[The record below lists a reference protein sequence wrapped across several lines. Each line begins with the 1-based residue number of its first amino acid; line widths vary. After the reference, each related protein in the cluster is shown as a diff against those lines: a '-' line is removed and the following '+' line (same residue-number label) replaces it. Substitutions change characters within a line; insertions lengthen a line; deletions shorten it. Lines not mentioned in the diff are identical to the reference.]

1 MEFKGN
7 QEKVIEYGKGTLLVE
22 AGPGSGKTT
31 VIVERIK
38 HLIRQGVDPESF
50 LVITFTNKAAD
61 NLKYKLRKELSNE
74 IVLKMQISTIHS
86 FCLELLKSRDIQVK
100 LIDDDSSERKTL
112 FIKKFSEELGFI
124 GESTVLDYQI
134 PAVISKFGEYGSFN
148 VDSNMLG
155 EMISDSRPVTQSY
168 INFVNSMK
176 FFSKKLIDDH
186 DKPLDKNDEDFN
198 IKSYKQNWYNAR
210 FRQIVKAYP
219 IYLKLLDE
227 NGYVDYD
234 TLQKKT
240 MEELARDSKTQYTTV
255 FVDEFQDTDPL
266 QFRIFQYLRENC
278 DYFTAVGDVDQHIY
292 AFRSSFNDFFDEMVK
307 KEGHKTIPLDI
318 NFRSSENIVNLTEE
332 FISPQRK
339 DTSNKEMKSDGKP
352 YNNPNFL
359 IENEDS
365 DGEALN
371 IYQIIKYLKENQIIR
386 DYSDVA
392 VLYRKNKD
400 KTIKSLTEML
410 SNSSINFSIKGQKDL
425 SEKTWVKSIITLL
438 WYVSRKTYL
447 GHVPSK
453 KELKEELNLNAFC
466 GDYFETPFWNL
477 DKSTIDYLNS
487 LQEDFYGDVL
497 RVENEFRQER
507 GASGVRAAKRVKEN
521 EDLETLVKI
530 FSQVQVPI
538 IDLEKIENP
547 KDKEFFSQLERI
559 REEIYPKKPESSKD
573 YDKLPSNEGENLK
586 LISDNSSVELEV
598 DSKEES
604 EPLTVLA
611 IFYKLLAL
619 SNIYDYEMSYDEIA
633 DIALLTQIISNY
645 ESFISERDIRGAFFF
660 LTDAIKQYDSFHKDN
675 DGVQLMTIHGA
686 KGLEFPVTII
696 TSLQKEKFPMKV
708 KDPERNEDYV
718 FPNDTYYTPNEC
730 LEYKTTLK
738 KENGEWVPK
747 TLSIEEEN
755 ILSAEEED
763 RVLYVA
769 MTRAK
774 DLLILSTIGE
784 VPEQIEGI
792 KDSLTDF
799 SYDELDKVKFEW
811 DFEENNLKGDDEEIA
826 DELESL
832 EEPVVLNYSRYT
844 QYISCPFKYD
854 LGNNLGFI
862 RSGSAKAANRGSVF
876 HEIMEE
882 LNLMLLDGITVSK
895 EELEEII
902 IKHYKPMFD
911 IEEGDVEFE
920 EFKENVIN
928 YYYKY
933 SVNREV
939 LEAEFD
945 FELLRGNYLL
955 NGAIDL
961 VYREEDGEVVILD
974 YKYAEFDENHIDAYV
989 KQAYIYASALREIP
1003 EYEKYDIK
1011 KAIIHFVKGDKPY
1024 TVNIDEERM
1033 KKEKANL
1040 SIVAGKIKNE
1050 EYEKEPERAEDCS
1063 RCSYR
1068 YFCKPKEYASQLYD

>member
-7 QEKVIEYGKGTLLVE
+7 QNKVIEYGKGTLLVE

-148 VDSNMLG
+148 VDSKMLE
-155 EMISDSRPVTQSY
+155 EMISDSRPVSQSY

-176 FFSKKLIDDH
+176 FFSKKLIEDY
-186 DKPLDKNDEDFN
+186 DKTIKKDEDFN
-198 IKSYKQNWYNAR
+198 SKSYKKNWYNAR
-210 FRQIVKAYP
+210 FRQIVRAYP

-240 MEELARDSKTQYTTV
+240 MEELGRDSKTQYTTV

-266 QFRIFQYLRENC
+266 QFRIFQHLREHC

-292 AFRSSFNDFFDEMVK
+292 AFRSSFNDFFDELVK
-307 KEGHKTIPLDI
+307 LEGHETIPLDI
-318 NFRSSENIVNLTEE
+318 NFRSSENIVTLTEE

-339 DTSNKEMKSDGKP
+339 DTSNKNMKSDGKP

-365 DGEALN
+365 DEEALN
-371 IYQIIKYLKENQIIR
+371 IYQIIKYLKENHLIR

-392 VLYRKNKD
+392 ILYRRHSD
-400 KTIKSLTEML
+400 KTIKNLTEML
-410 SNSSINFSIKGQKDL
+410 SNDNINFSIKGQKDL
-425 SEKTWVKSIITLL
+425 SDKPWVKSIKTLL

-447 GHVPSK
+447 GHIPSRGELEE
-453 KELKEELNLNAFC
+453 ELKINAFC

-477 DKSTIDYLNS
+477 DQSTIDYLHS
-487 LQEDFYGDVL
+487 LQENFNGDILSIENKL
-497 RVENEFRQER
+497 RKENGGRKVSNP
-507 GASGVRAAKRVKEN
+507 GNVRRN
-521 EDLETLVKI
+521 EDLDTLIKI

-559 REEIYPKKPESSKD
+559 REEICPKKPESTED
-573 YDKLPSNEGENLK
+573 NAKLLSNESENLK
-586 LISDNSSVELEV
+586 LISDNSSAEMEA
-598 DSKEES
+598 DSQEES

-619 SNIYDYEMSYDEIA
+619 SDIYDYEMSYEEIA

-645 ESFISERDIRGAFFF
+645 ESFISDTDIRGAFFF
-660 LTDAIKQYDSFHKDN
+660 LKDAIDKYDSYHKD
-675 DGVQLMTIHGA
+675 DGGVQLMTIHGA

-696 TSLQKEKFPMKV
+696 TSLQEENFPMKV
-708 KDPERNEDYV
+708 KDPNREKDNISR
-718 FPNDTYYTPNEC
+718 NDTYYTPNEC
-730 LEYKTTLK
+730 LEYKTALK
-738 KENGEWVPK
+738 KENGEWVHK
-747 TLSIEEEN
+747 TISIEEEN

-774 DLLILSTIGE
+774 DLLILSTIGK

-799 SYDELDKVKFEW
+799 GYDELDKVKFEW
-811 DFEENNLKGDDEEIA
+811 DFKESHPIEEDEEIK
-826 DELESL
+826 DDLESL

-854 LGNNLGFI
+854 LSYNLGFM

-882 LNLMLLDGITVSK
+882 LNLKLLDGIIVNK
-895 EELEEII
+895 DELEEII

-911 IEEGDVEFE
+911 IEEGDE
-920 EFKENVIN
+920 EFKEFKNNVIN

-939 LEAEFD
+939 LEAEYD
-945 FELLRGNYLL
+945 FELLRDNYLL

-989 KQAYIYASALREIP
+989 KQSYIYASALREIP
-1003 EYEKYDIK
+1003 EYEKYDVK
-1011 KAIIHFVKGDKPY
+1011 RAIIHFVKGDKPY
-1024 TVNIDEERM
+1024 VVDIDEDRM
-1033 KKEKANL
+1033 NDEKANL
-1040 SIVAGKIKNE
+1040 NVIAGKIKND
-1050 EYEKEPERAEDCS
+1050 EYERKPEKAEECS

-1068 YFCKPKEYASQLYD
+1068 YFCKPKEYASQLYE

>member
-7 QEKVIEYGKGTLLVE
+7 QNKVIEYGKGTLLVE

-38 HLIRQGVDPESF
+38 HLIKQGVDPESF

-86 FCLELLKSRDIQVK
+86 FCLEFLKERDIQVR
-100 LIDDDSSERKTL
+100 LIDDDSSEMKTL

-148 VDSNMLG
+148 VDSEMLEG
-155 EMISDSRPVTQSY
+155 MISESRPVTQSY
-168 INFVNSMK
+168 INFVNSMNY
-176 FFSKKLIDDH
+176 FSKKLIDDH
-186 DKPLDKNDEDFN
+186 DNNLDSDDEDFN
-198 IKSYKQNWYNAR
+198 LKSYKKNWYNAR
-210 FRQIVKAYP
+210 FRQIIKAYP

-240 MEELARDSKTQYTTV
+240 MEELARDSKTQFTTV

-266 QFRIFQYLRENC
+266 QFRIFQHLRKHC

-292 AFRSSFNDFFDEMVK
+292 AFRSSFNDFFDELVK
-307 KEGHKTIPLDI
+307 LEGHETIPLDI
-318 NFRSSENIVNLTEE
+318 NFRSTVNIVNLTEK

-339 DTSNKEMKSDGKP
+339 DTSNKNMKSDGKP

-365 DGEALN
+365 DDEAVN
-371 IYQIIKYLKENQIIR
+371 IYQIIKYLKENQLIR

-392 VLYRKNKD
+392 VLYRKHSD
-400 KTIKSLTEML
+400 KTIKNLTEML
-410 SNSSINFSIKGQKDL
+410 SNDEISFSIKGQKDL
-425 SEKTWVKSIITLL
+425 SDKPWVKSIKTLL

-447 GHVPSK
+447 GHIPSK
-453 KELKEELNLNAFC
+453 EELKEESNLNAFC
-466 GDYFETPFWNL
+466 GDYFVTPFWNL
-477 DKSTIDYLNS
+477 DQSTIDYLHS
-487 LQEDFYGDVL
+487 LQEDFYDDII
-497 RVENEFRQER
+497 RIENGFRKER
-507 GASGVRAAKRVKEN
+507 GVSRVRNAKRVKDN
-521 EDLETLVKI
+521 EDLDTLTKI
-530 FSQVQVPI
+530 FRQVQVPI

-547 KDKEFFSQLERI
+547 KDKKFFTHLEAI
-559 REEIYPKKPESSKD
+559 REEIYPKKSESAED
-573 YDKLPSNEGENLK
+573 NGELISESANTE
-586 LISDNSSVELEV
+586 LISDNSSIEMES
-598 DSKEES
+598 DSQEES

-611 IFYKLLAL
+611 VFYKLLAL
-619 SNIYDYEMSYDEIA
+619 SDIYEHEMSYDEIA
-633 DIALLTQIISNY
+633 DIALITQTISNY
-645 ESFISERDIRGAFFF
+645 ESFISETDIRGAFFF
-660 LTDAIKQYDSFHKDN
+660 LNDAIKKYDSHHKD
-675 DGVQLMTIHGA
+675 DEGVQLMTIHGA

-696 TSLQKEKFPMKV
+696 TSLKKDSFPMEV
-708 KDPERNEDYV
+708 KDPDRNEDYV

-730 LEYKTTLK
+730 LGYKTTLK
-738 KENGEWVPK
+738 KENDEWVPK
-747 TLSIEEEN
+747 TISIEDEN

-784 VPEQIEGI
+784 VPEQIERI

-811 DFEENNLKGDDEEIA
+811 DFEESSPKGEDEDIK

-854 LGNNLGFI
+854 LSYNLGFM

-882 LNLMLLDGITVSK
+882 LNLKLLDGITVSK

-902 IKHYKPMFD
+902 INHYKPMFD
-911 IEEGDVEFE
+911 IEEGDE
-920 EFKENVIN
+920 EFKEFKNNVIN

-945 FELLRGNYLL
+945 FELLRDNYLL

-961 VYREEDGEVVILD
+961 VYREENGEVVILD

-989 KQAYIYASALREIP
+989 KQSYIYASALREIP

-1024 TVNIDEERM
+1024 VVDIDEERM
-1033 KKEKANL
+1033 NNEKANL
-1040 SIVAGKIKNE
+1040 NVIAGKIKND
-1050 EYEKEPERAEDCS
+1050 EYERKPEKAEECS

-1068 YFCKPKEYASQLYD
+1068 YFCKPKEYASQLYE